1 MALHQIFRENLR
13 DAIVRHPAT
22 FISICN
28 RSGYSPSYVRR
39 FLDGDRSNPT
49 LFFIECIADAVG
61 AEPLELLGA
70 KSEQA

>member
-1 MALHQIFRENLR
+1 MALHNIFRENLR
-13 DAIVRHPAT
+13 DAIATRQDT

-28 RSGYSPSYVRR
+28 NAGYSTSYVRR

-61 AEPLELLGA
+61 TDPLELLRE
-70 KSEQA
+70 K